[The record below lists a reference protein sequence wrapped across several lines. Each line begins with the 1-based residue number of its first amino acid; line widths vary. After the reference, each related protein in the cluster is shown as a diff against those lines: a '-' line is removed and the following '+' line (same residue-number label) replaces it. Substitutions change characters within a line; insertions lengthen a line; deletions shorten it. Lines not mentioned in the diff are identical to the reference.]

1 MKVDSVLIF
10 ISLLFSFAWLVLKDV
25 ASSGLLWI
33 AVLRY
38 VPLLLLYA
46 KYIRWSFHAVVP
58 ILFPVF
64 LIILSIIGD
73 SNYSLQGLLVV
84 AMVPTCLYVFSKITF
99 SHREIRIL
107 ILLVFLSYLSYLV
120 VSLLYRN
127 IINPNQIG
135 FTFLILSLILFFCAY
150 TNMSGKDA
158 MTSLLIAVLV
168 IATLGLVLFT
178 RSRNSLLVFLLL
190 PVAFLFRRRFERYL
204 GILIWI
210 VLILYFVY
218 PWVYTQ
224 LAYSFSFRSSQ
235 DTIWMDQDI
244 FSGREIIWSYV
255 YSELRNPSVFLFGGI
270 DTEWWGK
277 SLHNSAMDIIVRYG
291 VLSMV
296 ALALIIIFYFRS
308 YIKETNNKYKSLLLL
323 VLVAMIWGLNESG
336 MFLGYSFFLFL
347 PYCII
352 HSKNTRP
359 KSFVI
364 QSGSAFKD

>member
-46 KYIRWSFHAVVP
+46 KYIQWSFRAVLP

-64 LIILSIIGD
+64 LIILSIIGN
-73 SNYSLQGLLVV
+73 SSYNIQGLLVV
-84 AMVPTCLYVFSKITF
+84 AMVPTCLYIFSKITF

-107 ILLVFLSYLSYLV
+107 LLLVFLSYLSYLII
-120 VSLLYRN
+120 SFLYIR

-135 FTFLILSLILFFCAY
+135 FTFLVLSLILFFCAY
-150 TNMSGKDA
+150 TNMSRKDA
-158 MTSLLIAVLV
+158 MTSLLI
-168 IATLGLVLFT
+168 IVLFVVTFVLILLT
-178 RSRNSLLVFLLL
+178 RSRNSILVFILL
-190 PVAFLFRRRFERYL
+190 PIAFFFRNRFEKYF
-204 GILIWI
+204 GVILW
-210 VLILYFVY
+210 VVMILYFVY

-224 LAYSFSFRSSQ
+224 LAYGSSFISSQ
-235 DTIWMDQDI
+235 DIVLMDQDV

-255 YSELRNPSVFLFGGI
+255 YSQLKNTSIFLFGGI
-270 DTEWWGK
+270 DTDWWGK

-291 VLSMV
+291 VPSMIALSF
-296 ALALIIIFYFRS
+296 IIIL
-308 YIKETNNKYKSLLLL
+308 YIKLFFKGINNKYKSLLLL

-347 PYCII
+347 PFCII
-352 HSKNTRP
+352 HSKNSRTD
-359 KSFVI
+359 KNLL
-364 QSGSAFKD
+364 

>member
-25 ASSGLLWI
+25 VTSNLLWI

-46 KYIRWSFHAVVP
+46 KYIQWSFRAVVP

-64 LIILSIIGD
+64 LIIFSIIGD

-107 ILLVFLSYLSYLV
+107 LLLVFLSYLSYLV
-120 VSLLYRN
+120 VSLLYWN
-127 IINPNQIG
+127 SINPNQIG
-135 FTFLILSLILFFCAY
+135 FTFLILSLILFFCTY
-150 TNMSGKDA
+150 TNMSSKNA
-158 MTSLLIAVLV
+158 MTSLFIIVLIITTLVL
-168 IATLGLVLFT
+168 ILFT
-178 RSRNSLLVFLLL
+178 RSRNSILVFLLL
-190 PVAFLFRRRFERYL
+190 PVAFLFRKRFEKYQVA
-204 GILIWI
+204 I
-210 VLILYFVY
+210 VWMVMIFYFVY

-224 LAYSFSFRSSQ
+224 LAYSSSFSSSQ
-235 DTIWMDQDI
+235 DIVLMDQDV

-255 YSELRNPSVFLFGGI
+255 YSQMRNPSVFFFGGI

-291 VLSMV
+291 VPSMV
-296 ALALIIIFYFRS
+296 ALSLIIVFYFKNFFKS
-308 YIKETNNKYKSLLLL
+308 INNKYKSLLLL
-323 VLVAMIWGLNESG
+323 MLIAMIWGLNESG

-352 HSKNTRP
+352 HSKKTRP
-359 KSFVI
+359 ISFVI
-364 QSGSAFKD
+364 ESGSDFED